1 MGWCRHN
8 LHWHANLLHVG
19 GSLYNFVE
27 GNWFV
32 NPGTNPAWPTGVLS
46 MRISLQGL
54 DDVCAAIAASNAD
67 MDAFDGRNT
76 QVNQIIPALRVVLQ
90 IIVRPLTTQRE
101 VVTCCYLLHH
111 LLGPQ

>member
-32 NPGTNPAWPTGVLS
+32 NPGTNPAYLAGGFS
-46 MRISLQGL
+46 MRTGLQGSE
-54 DDVCAAIAASNAD
+54 DVGTAISASDAD
-67 MDAFDGRNT
+67 MTAINGRNT
-76 QVNQIIPALRVVLQ
+76 HTN
-90 IIVRPLTTQRE
+90 
-101 VVTCCYLLHH
+101 
-111 LLGPQ
+111 